1 MESLDAAQRRS
12 RGRSCVILTD
22 REIRLALD
30 QKTLIIDPPPSE
42 EAFASTSVDL
52 TLDPT
57 LSEFKDSPVDRHFDP
72 GRKGYPLEA
81 VLADE
86 TKQIL
91 IVDTEPNEKPYYLKP
106 RRLILGW
113 TCEYVDLR
121 KSPRL
126 AARVEGKSSLGRLG
140 LGIHVTAPTI
150 HAGFNGRIRLEI
162 INHGHLPIRLRS
174 GMKIC
179 QLIFEQT
186 LGTPEKGYRGR
197 FAGQN
202 TSSTV

>member
-1 MESLDAAQRRS
+1 M
-12 RGRSCVILTD
+12 ILTD

-30 QKTLIIDPPPSE
+30 RKTLIIDPLPTD

-57 LSEFKDSPVDRHFDP
+57 LSEFKNSPMDRHFDP
-72 GRKGYPLEA
+72 GRENYPLEA
-81 VLADE
+81 VLGEE
-86 TKQIL
+86 TKHL
-91 IVDTEPNEKPYYLKP
+91 IIDEAVPFLLSPHK
-106 RRLILGW
+106 LILGW
-113 TCEYVDLR
+113 TTEYVDLR
-121 KSPRL
+121 PSPRL

-140 LGIHVTAPTI
+140 LGVHITAPTI

-162 INHGHLPIRLRS
+162 VNHGHLPIRLRS
-174 GMKIC
+174 GMRIC

-202 TSSTV
+202 TTSPV